1 MKRACGN
8 CAWLDMDSDAYELA
22 VYGDDSTLLGG
33 DCDVPMP
40 MRERNVKGNH
50 VCRLHQTHEE
60 RYAWENIP

>member
-1 MKRACGN
+1 
-8 CAWLDMDSDAYELA
+8 MDSDAYELA